1 MYYRHILTP
10 LFTLLLLVPSA
21 TIEISGQ
28 FTNRVRITEAA
39 TNGYSGRRT
48 TPRSVPVRVSRVVPV
63 IVRETKVVPVG
74 VLTVT
79 TEPGAMVS
87 FIKKGSPSAK
97 RDIAAD
103 PKGFA
108 IFNDIKPGV
117 YTVSATKDGFETAEA
132 ESVTIVP
139 QRAQGLAMD
148 LKAIT
153 YRLRIQTNVTGG
165 DVLFAPAIETG
176 KDAKGNILSRQLGN
190 YCVVPIKADGLAEI
204 TDLKKGYYDID
215 IRPSALEFEPKGTG
229 INLPDDLDQDE
240 DSAAALRT
248 FNINL
253 DKKISTEEFTTV
265 WTPADWNMPSS
276 WSLDRVMKVKADGIA
291 LPRNERYL
299 YYTNFEMVSNVKLRG
314 SGSFGFVFRA
324 VDPKNYYLLEISG
337 TQADVP
343 NTARLFAVINGVPK
357 YLNAASTLPFRKTLE
372 SPDGFRVIV
381 RSDDGG
387 DTGFS
392 VFIEDSNT
400 GEPHGVGD
408 LKDQNNTFRK
418 GAVGIA
424 GSPKAD
430 FEVNYFRVCT
440 PRCR

>member
-1 MYYRHILTP
+1 MRNRYLVISSLTFL
-10 LFTLLLLVPSA
+10 LFVGSA
-21 TIEISGQ
+21 AVEISAQ

-39 TNGYSGRRT
+39 TNSSPGRRT
-48 TPRSVPVRVSRVVPV
+48 TPRSAPVRVRRIAPVV
-63 IVRETKVVPVG
+63 VRETKVVPVS

-79 TEPGAMVS
+79 SEPGASVS
-87 FIKKGSPSAK
+87 FVKKGPPAVK
-97 RDIAAD
+97 RDIISD

-117 YTVSATKDGFETAEA
+117 YTVTATKDGFETAEA

-139 QRAQGLAMD
+139 QRSQGLDMD
-148 LKAIT
+148 LKEIT
-153 YRLRIQTNVTGG
+153 YRLRIQTNVAGG

-190 YCVVPIKADGLAEI
+190 YCVVPIQANGIAEI

-229 INLPDDLDQDE
+229 INLPEDLDQDE
-240 DSAAALRT
+240 GPATALKT

-265 WTPADWNMPSS
+265 WTAADWNMPSS
-276 WSLDRVMKVKADGIA
+276 WNLDRGMKVKGIGTA

-299 YYTNFEMVSNVKLRG
+299 YYTNFEMVANAKMKNGG
-314 SGSFGFVFRA
+314 SVGFVFKA
-324 VDPKNYYLLEISG
+324 ADPKNYYLLEISG
-337 TQADVP
+337 PRAEIPD
-343 NTARLFAVINGVPK
+343 TARLFAVINGVPK
-357 YLNAASTLPFRKTLE
+357 YLNAASTVAFRKTLE
-372 SPDGFRVIV
+372 SADGFRVIV
-381 RSDDGG
+381 RSDDSG

-392 VFIEDSNT
+392 VFIEDADT
-400 GEPHGVGD
+400 GEAHGVGD

-418 GAVGIA
+418 GGVGIA
-424 GSPKAD
+424 GSPRAD
-430 FEVNYFRVCT
+430 FEVNYFRVCA